1 MRDSE
6 TLAQSVAIESAA
18 SKLAGPDNESEVV
31 FDIGINDRYQAA
43 GESGAEIVHNLC
55 ARLVGAYRDSGTW
68 VDYVDVG
75 ATVIMPSITY
85 DNGRSRLSTM
95 IEYFEREIDTS
106 SQLVPLTGTGVRSL
120 SERAL
125 HACAMRIM

>member
-18 SKLAGPDNESEVV
+18 WKLAGPDNEREVV
-31 FDIGINDRYQAA
+31 FDIGIDDRYQAA